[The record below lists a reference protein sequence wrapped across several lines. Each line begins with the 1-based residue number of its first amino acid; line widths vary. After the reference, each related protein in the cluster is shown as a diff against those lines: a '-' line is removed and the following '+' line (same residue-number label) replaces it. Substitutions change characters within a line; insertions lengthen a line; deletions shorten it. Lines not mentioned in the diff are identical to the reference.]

1 LHLLTLPA
9 IPLELSLQVS
19 PSGWAGGDFPI
30 LIGFSFHQP
39 FRRPTPDALQG
50 SSVEVTVRPLNLWM
64 QVQKLSKFVD
74 FTKACAESGL
84 SKDLSGYWCAF
95 AQESRQK
102 DSGAGRLER
111 DFGKVGMLQLRSGQ
125 VPGLGDYEAEGPR
138 DRRFSVC
145 VRRRQVC
152 PV

>member
-50 SSVEVTVRPLNLWM
+50 SSVEVTVRPVNLWM
-64 QVQKLSKFVD
+64 QVQKTSKFVD
-74 FTKACAESGL
+74 FTRVGAERG
-84 SKDLSGYWCAF
+84 F
-95 AQESRQK
+95 
-102 DSGAGRLER
+102 
-111 DFGKVGMLQLRSGQ
+111 
-125 VPGLGDYEAEGPR
+125 
-138 DRRFSVC
+138 
-145 VRRRQVC
+145 
-152 PV
+152 

>member
-74 FTKACAESGL
+74 ITKACAESGL
-84 SKDLSGYWCAF
+84 SKDLIGFSAAF
-95 AQESRQK
+95 AQPVAQSDRQK
-102 DSGAGRLER
+102 RKR
-111 DFGKVGMLQLRSGQ
+111 FGQ
-125 VPGLGDYEAEGPR
+125 VAPR
-138 DRRFSVC
+138 F
-145 VRRRQVC
+145 
-152 PV
+152 